1 MFCGGNVRYNTT
13 AVPRND
19 DQLLNVINNQT
30 LLTHN
35 ITGLEANTS
44 YIITTMAL
52 RMPSSDVVKE
62 AVMEVSTLPSQSKY
76 V

>member
-19 DQLLNVINNQT
+19 DQLVNVFNNQT
-30 LLTHN
+30 LFTHN

-44 YIITTMAL
+44 YTITTMAI
-52 RMPSSDVVKE
+52 RMSSSDVVKE
-62 AVMEVSTLPSQSKY
+62 AVIEVSTLPLQSKY